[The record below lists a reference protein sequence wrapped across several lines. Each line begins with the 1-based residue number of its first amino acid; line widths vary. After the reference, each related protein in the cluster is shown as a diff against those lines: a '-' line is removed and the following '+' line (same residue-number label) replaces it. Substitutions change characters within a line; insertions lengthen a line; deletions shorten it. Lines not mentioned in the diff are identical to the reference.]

1 MKTQSVFFGKVV
13 LEKILAKAEQ
23 TQVIESLI

>member
-1 MKTQSVFFGKVV
+1 MKTQVFFGKVV